1 MHQEHLVEQRSNSK
15 MPTKDEMM
23 KFTLD
28 IESLVAKTDYT
39 YLEAIVEH
47 CKGTGLEMEVAATLI
62 TPNLKSRIQEQA
74 ERLNML
80 KTKSNRLPI

>member
-1 MHQEHLVEQRSNSK
+1 MEQRSNSK

>member
-1 MHQEHLVEQRSNSK
+1 

-23 KFTLD
+23 KFTLE
-28 IESLVAKTDYT
+28 IESLVLKTNYT

-47 CKGTGLEMEVAATLI
+47 CKETGLEMEVAASLV

-80 KTKSNRLPI
+80 KTKSSRLPI

>member
-1 MHQEHLVEQRSNSK
+1 

-23 KFTLD
+23 KFAL
-28 IESLVAKTDYT
+28 ELEALVAKTDYT

-62 TPNLKSRIQEQA
+62 TPNLKSKIHEQA

>member
-1 MHQEHLVEQRSNSK
+1 

-23 KFTLD
+23 KFTLE
-28 IESLVAKTDYT
+28 IESLVANTDYT

-47 CKGTGLEMEVAATLI
+47 CKGTGLEMEIAATLI
-62 TPNLKSRIQEQA
+62 APNLKSKIHEQA

>member
-1 MHQEHLVEQRSNSK
+1 MHQVLLAAQGLSSK

-23 KFTLD
+23 KFTLE
-28 IESLVAKTDYT
+28 IEDLVAKTDYT

-62 TPNLKSRIQEQA
+62 TPNLKSKIHEQA
-74 ERLNML
+74 ERMNML

>member
-62 TPNLKSRIQEQA
+62 TPNLKSKIHEQA

>member
-1 MHQEHLVEQRSNSK
+1 

-23 KFTLD
+23 KFTLE
-28 IESLVAKTDYT
+28 IESLVANTDYT

-47 CKGTGLEMEVAATLI
+47 CKDTGLEMEVAATLI
-62 TPNLKSRIQEQA
+62 TPNLKSKIHEQA

>member
-1 MHQEHLVEQRSNSK
+1 MAQRLHSK

-23 KFTLD
+23 KFTLE

-47 CKGTGLEMEVAATLI
+47 CKETGLEMEVAASLI

-74 ERLNML
+74 ERLNLL

>member
-23 KFTLD
+23 KFTLE

>member
-1 MHQEHLVEQRSNSK
+1 

-23 KFTLD
+23 KFTLQ
-28 IESLVAKTDYT
+28 IESLVANTDYT

-47 CKGTGLEMEVAATLI
+47 CKDTGLEMEVAATLI
-62 TPNLKSRIQEQA
+62 TPNLKSKIHEQA